1 MKVYVSIGEAMAVA
15 LLDSGSSHSF
25 IDVDMAR
32 RVVVRLQP
40 SAGLSVSVANGDHI
54 ASLGKALA
62 QTVLIGWEPFDI
74 DLYAL
79 PQ

>member
-40 SAGLSVSVANGDHI
+40 SAGLSVSVANGAHI